1 MALSRR
7 SPSGREQPTF
17 ERRIQNEVVSMAKT
31 VAEMVGEAM
40 AQIPL
45 VSPRDAAA
53 ESERGEVVFLD
64 VREPVEWEHHIPS
77 AVQVPRGLLE
87 FAADP
92 ASPRH
97 HESLQP
103 DARVVVY
110 CRSGVRAAL
119 AAFTL
124 TTMGYENV
132 VNLEGGFAAWQEAGL
147 PTAEHHA
154 EI

>member
-1 MALSRR
+1 MTVSNRR
-7 SPSGREQPTF
+7 SM
-17 ERRIQNEVVSMAKT
+17 RRNQNEVNTMAKSA
-31 VAEMVGEAM
+31 AEMVGEAM
-40 AQIPL
+40 AQIDV

-53 ESERGEVVFLD
+53 ERERGDVVFLD
-64 VREPVEWEHHIPS
+64 VREPVEWEHHIPG
-77 AVQVPRGLLE
+77 AVQIPRGLLE

-97 HESLQP
+97 HEALRP

-119 AAFTL
+119 AALTL

-132 VNLEGGFAAWQEAGL
+132 VNLEGGITAWQAAGL
-147 PTAEHHA
+147 PTAEHHG